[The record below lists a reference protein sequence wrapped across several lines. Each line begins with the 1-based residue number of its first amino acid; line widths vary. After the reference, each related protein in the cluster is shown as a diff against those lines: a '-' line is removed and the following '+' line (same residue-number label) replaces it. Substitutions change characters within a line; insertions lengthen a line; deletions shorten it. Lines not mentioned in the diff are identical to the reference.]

1 MKEILTVA
9 HKFVKQ
15 RKGLEE
21 YSTVSRSLLRAE
33 HEIDESW
40 EALDAEDKEALKLEI
55 MDVIMF
61 MANAL
66 LALGV
71 TEEEGSQLLKTKH
84 SMNEARYDEAH
95 FEPIGSLVAGKI
107 YTVQDAIDRSRHYAK
122 IGIPEGNDIF

>member
-1 MKEILTVA
+1 MRQLIETA
-9 HKFVKQ
+9 HYFVKQ
-15 RKGLEE
+15 RKGLAE

-40 EALDAEDKEALKLEI
+40 EALEAEDKEALKLEI

-107 YTVQDAIDRSRHYAK
+107 YTVEDAIARARHHDK
-122 IGIPEGNDIF
+122 KGIPEGNDYF